1 MDDNSSSSSSSN
13 SGVNEYFNQCDTI
26 PESKNSRDDSDINFS
41 VNDLRPGK
49 QIRIFKDEY
58 KKEQERERDRDIE
71 NDIYVI
77 VRYNKKWLAGNDTIE
92 IKSTVND
99 NNKTI
104 SLDRIFNIVNINPKS
119 LYIDNEFL
127 VKIQNTDPNYLNNKD
142 ALKIT
147 FKQQLIAK
155 LKAQM
160 FNKKDSLVAY
170 NNEKTNIETK
180 QDTINMLLN
189 DISIIKKNVD
199 IVAGINYIR
208 RELKGL
214 YYIKYFKA
222 ILDALNVDKQ
232 YDTILNNYIFL
243 CECLSVTVIAG
254 ALEAGFTTH
263 SWIYIVLYNF
273 IKFIT
278 LTTTSSPT
286 LNQYIIL
293 PAITIYL
300 YTNLDTIFLSVNTTI
315 NKITQL
321 VSTILCS
328 ISTFNRIEGNIDDN
342 ITNSSESYRSS
353 NNTIYSLSTFPSMS
367 SLNSLYNSQIV
378 IDINDENND
387 ENNEK
392 PYSEAL
398 THDLEII
405 TQNNSVYTPNSSL
418 ESSYDN
424 SLPEGGKIKRSRV
437 TKKHKRMTIRGSKK
451 SKKMKG
457 GKRTRSTKKRRV
469 VRRKKCN
476 NTKRR

>member
-1 MDDNSSSSSSSN
+1 MDDNSSVSSN

-26 PESKNSRDDSDINFS
+26 PESKNRKDNSNLNFS
-41 VNDLRPGK
+41 LTDLRTGK
-49 QIRIFKDEY
+49 QIRIFNKNYNSES
-58 KKEQERERDRDIE
+58 KRERDRDIE
-71 NDIYVI
+71 KDIYVI
-77 VRYNKKWLAGNDTIE
+77 VKISNDRNNIE
-92 IKSTVND
+92 IKSTVN
-99 NNKTI
+99 NTNKTI
-104 SLDRIFNIVNINPKS
+104 PLDRIFNIVNINPES
-119 LYIDNEFL
+119 LYIDGDFL
-127 VKIQNTDPNYLNNKD
+127 ERIQPIDLNYLNNKD
-142 ALKIT
+142 ALKLA

-155 LKAQM
+155 LKA
-160 FNKKDSLVAY
+160 KKYNTAEGDSLIEY
-170 NNEKTNIETK
+170 NNEKTNIESK

-189 DISIIKKNVD
+189 EISIIKNDVD
-199 IVAGINYIR
+199 IVAGIKYIR
-208 RELKGL
+208 TELKGL
-214 YYIKYFKA
+214 YHIKYFKA
-222 ILDALNVDKQ
+222 ILDALNLDKD
-232 YDTILNNYIFL
+232 DTILNNYIFL

-263 SWIYIVLYNF
+263 SWIYIVLHNF

-278 LTTTSSPT
+278 SSTTI
-286 LNQYIIL
+286 NHYIIL

-328 ISTFNRIEGNIDDN
+328 ISTSNRIEGRNIDDN
-342 ITNSSESYRSS
+342 ISNSSSSSSSSSYK
-353 NNTIYSLSTFPSMS
+353 TIDSLSTFPSMT
-367 SLNSLYNSQIV
+367 SLQTLYNSQIV
-378 IDINDENND
+378 ININD

-405 TQNNSVYTPNSSL
+405 TQDNSVLKSSQA
-418 ESSYDN
+418 SQDSQDSTIASQKSDN
-424 SLPEGGKIKRSRV
+424 PIGGKIKRSRM
-437 TKKHKRMTIRGSKK
+437 TKKQKRITIRGSKR

-469 VRRKKCN
+469 VRRRKH

>member
-1 MDDNSSSSSSSN
+1 MDDNSISGSSGS
-13 SGVNEYFNQCDTI
+13 SGVNKYFNQCDTI
-26 PESKNSRDDSDINFS
+26 PESKNRMNDTNLTFS
-41 VNDLRPGK
+41 LTDLRIGK
-49 QIRIFKDEY
+49 QIRIFNENY
-58 KKEQERERDRDIE
+58 NSERERDINRNIDG
-71 NDIYVI
+71 DIYVI
-77 VRYNKKWLAGNDTIE
+77 VNNSDRNNIE

-99 NNKTI
+99 TNKTI
-104 SLDRIFNIVNINPKS
+104 PLDRIFNIVNINPES
-119 LYIDNEFL
+119 LYIDGDFL
-127 VKIQNTDPNYLNNKD
+127 ERIQSIDPNYLNNKE
-142 ALKIT
+142 ALKLA

-155 LKAQM
+155 LKA
-160 FNKKDSLVAY
+160 KKYNTTEGDSLIEY
-170 NNEKTNIETK
+170 NNEKTNIESK

-189 DISIIKKNVD
+189 DISIIKNDVD
-199 IVAGINYIR
+199 IVAGIKYIR
-208 RELKGL
+208 TELKGL
-214 YYIKYFKA
+214 YHIKYFKA
-222 ILDALNVDKQ
+222 ILDALNLDK
-232 YDTILNNYIFL
+232 DDSILNNYIFL

-263 SWIYIVLYNF
+263 SWIYIVLHNF

-278 LTTTSSPT
+278 SSTTI
-286 LNQYIIL
+286 NNYIFL

-328 ISTFNRIEGNIDDN
+328 ISTINRIEGNIDDN

-353 NNTIYSLSTFPSMS
+353 NNTIHSLSTFPSMS
-367 SLNSLYNSQIV
+367 SLDSLYNSQIV
-378 IDINDENND
+378 IDIND

-418 ESSYDN
+418 ESYTSPPSSQPY
-424 SLPEGGKIKRSRV
+424 SLGGKIKRSRV
-437 TKKHKRMTIRGSKK
+437 TKKHKHITIRRYKK

-457 GKRTRSTKKRRV
+457 GKRSRSTKKRHV
-469 VRRKKCN
+469 GRKRKH
-476 NTKRR
+476 NTKKY